1 MEYKH
6 NADLVRNAKHLR
18 KNMTKE
24 ERHLWYDFLKGY
36 PVRFQR
42 QKVLGEYIVDFY
54 CAKAGLVIEIDG
66 EQHYE
71 DDAIAYDKRRT
82 EFLNKYGL
90 EVIRILNSEINN
102 IFFDVCE
109 YIDEVV
115 KKRIHREI

>member
-1 MEYKH
+1 MIYKH
-6 NADLVRNAKHLR
+6 NPALTEHAKRLR

-24 ERHLWYDFLKGY
+24 EKHLWYDYLKGH
-36 PVRFQR
+36 PERFQK
-42 QKVLGEYIVDFY
+42 QKILGRYIADFY

-102 IFFDVCE
+102 NFFDVCE